1 MNVSSFSPIGKLRVK
16 TIRILYSI
24 ALPQKA
30 SSYTESARL
39 LTAIHKEEGRDLN
52 WKLADLR
59 WQLYTNMLASSA
71 DKKPPSDL

>member
-1 MNVSSFSPIGKLRVK
+1 MNVSSFSPIGKLTVK
-16 TIRILYSI
+16 TLRILYSI

-39 LTAIHKEEGRDLN
+39 LTAMHKKEGRDLI

-59 WQLYTNMLASSA
+59 WQFYADMLASPA
-71 DKKPPSDL
+71 V

>member
-1 MNVSSFSPIGKLRVK
+1 MNVSSFSPIGKLTVK
-16 TIRILYSI
+16 TLRILYLI

-39 LTAIHKEEGRDLN
+39 LTAMHKEEGRDLI

-59 WQLYTNMLASSA
+59 WQFYADMLASPA
-71 DKKPPSDL
+71 V

>member
-1 MNVSSFSPIGKLRVK
+1 MNVSSFSPIGKLTVK
-16 TIRILYSI
+16 TLRILYSI

-39 LTAIHKEEGRDLN
+39 LTAMHKEEGRDLI

-59 WQLYTNMLASSA
+59 WQFYADMLASPA